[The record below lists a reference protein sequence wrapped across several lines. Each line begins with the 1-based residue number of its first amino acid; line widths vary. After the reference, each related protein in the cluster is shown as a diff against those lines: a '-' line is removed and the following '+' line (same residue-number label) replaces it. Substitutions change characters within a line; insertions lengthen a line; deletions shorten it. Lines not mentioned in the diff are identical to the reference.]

1 MPAESRNDEVAA
13 LCGDSEDRLRFID
26 RGQRSGNQ
34 ARARE
39 TRRVPMEQERPARSR
54 DDCVSAGLRDD
65 VIAGPILMPLYVYL
79 PLKHETF
86 LDHRSDQARGRKH
99 QVPCGAD

>member
-13 LCGDSEDRLRFID
+13 FCGDSVDRLRFID

-65 VIAGPILMPLYVYL
+65 VIAGPILMPVYVYL
-79 PLKHETF
+79 PSSTKHSSTSE
-86 LDHRSDQARGRKH
+86 
-99 QVPCGAD
+99 